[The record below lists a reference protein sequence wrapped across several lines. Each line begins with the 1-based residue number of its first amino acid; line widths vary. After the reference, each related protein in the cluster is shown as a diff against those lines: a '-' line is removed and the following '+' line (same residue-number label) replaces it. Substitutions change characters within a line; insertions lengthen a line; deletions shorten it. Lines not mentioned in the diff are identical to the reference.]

1 MKLKEGFESRI
12 AIGDLDAKVQE
23 KIFARVFSK
32 DKTFSFGKNDE
43 ERFKKIAELRKS
55 LEDVF
60 YDIDSFEVEI
70 DSRGIGEIADAL
82 KEDVEDVAKSIEK
95 ILRLLPKSEVG
106 QYENNNEQTMT
117 TRRIKMFEEFSVD
130 ELEGFFLED
139 DEEDEDEDEDG
150 KKKKKKYST
159 VDDMPHGGME
169 IEGEVEALEEEED
182 EDGKKK
188 KKKYSTVDD
197 MPHGGMEIEGE
208 VEALEEEEDE
218 PLEEGADP
226 LEVTSK
232 DEMRVNDIIKK
243 SNGDKSKARQLAETM
258 CKLIKDKYKALRRA
272 RAAENENYHEIA
284 NIFFKRAMELA

>member
-182 EDGKKK
+182 E
-188 KKKYSTVDD
+188 
-197 MPHGGMEIEGE
+197 
-208 VEALEEEEDE
+208 